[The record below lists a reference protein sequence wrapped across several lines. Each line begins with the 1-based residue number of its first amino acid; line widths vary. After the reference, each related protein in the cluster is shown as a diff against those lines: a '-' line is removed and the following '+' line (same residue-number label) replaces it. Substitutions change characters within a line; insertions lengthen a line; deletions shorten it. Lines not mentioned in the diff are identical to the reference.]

1 MTDHSVQRPHDGK
14 AGKNE
19 ELQGLH
25 NSSEIAPPA
34 KEIRN
39 KKISLVST

>member
-1 MTDHSVQRPHDGK
+1 M
-14 AGKNE
+14 KNFK
-19 ELQGLH
+19 GLH

-39 KKISLVST
+39 KKIYLVST